1 MKHHF
6 NTILMF
12 AGIIIAALILANS
25 WKKTHMNN
33 GTIDVNGIAKQDIVS
48 DQIVWT
54 GYLTADAKDTKSAY
68 AELKKDTGIFKRYLA
83 SKGIQGK
90 EITFSPVAV
99 QSEYEW
105 VTDNKGSRSQKLKG
119 YILTQNLR
127 VESNEVEKVEN
138 TSIEVSELIDQGI
151 SFTSQ
156 STEYYY
162 SKLDELKMKMI
173 ATATEEAHKRAQ
185 LIANN
190 SDCKLGELK
199 HSELNTFDVLAKN
212 SSEEYSEGSTDVYTA
227 DETFNITSKN
237 KTAKVTVK
245 LEFGI
250 R

>member
-1 MKHHF
+1 M
-6 NTILMF
+6 
-12 AGIIIAALILANS
+12 IIAALILANS

-54 GYLTADAKDTKSAY
+54 GYLSADGKDLKAAY
-68 AELKKDTGIFKRYLA
+68 AELKKDTVIFNKYLL
-83 SKGIQGK
+83 SKGIHQK
-90 EITFSPVAV
+90 EITFSPVKV
-99 QSEYEW
+99 QSDFEW
-105 VTDNKGSRSQKLKG
+105 ETNNKGTRTQKLKG
-119 YILTQNLR
+119 YTLTED
-127 VESNEVEKVEN
+127 VKVDSKEVEKVEN
-138 TSIEVSELIDQGI
+138 TSNEVSELIDQGI
-151 SFTSQ
+151 NFIEE

-162 SKLDELKMKMI
+162 SKLDELKLKMI

-185 LIANN
+185 LIADN

-212 SSEEYSEGSTDVYTA
+212 SSEEFSEGSTDVYNN
-227 DETFNITSKN
+227 DEIFNTTSKN

-250 R
+250 K